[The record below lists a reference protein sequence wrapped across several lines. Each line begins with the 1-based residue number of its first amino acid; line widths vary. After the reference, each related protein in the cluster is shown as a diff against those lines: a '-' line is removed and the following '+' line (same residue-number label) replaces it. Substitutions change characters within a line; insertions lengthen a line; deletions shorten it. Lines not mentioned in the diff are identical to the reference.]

1 MREYLT
7 FKKMITPAMVQ
18 VLFWVGILFSVSYGI
33 SLIQSGMGPQK
44 FMASQKIKAGI
55 SLIILGPIIVRI
67 WCESLI
73 IFFRIYQ
80 TLTNMKQ
87 KNGSELT
94 FSMPEDPEVKKTEP
108 EAEKLMPKFSNR
120 EEYEKWKAE
129 KLKGN
134 L

>member
-7 FKKMITPAMVQ
+7 FKKMITPAVVQ
-18 VLFWVGILFSVSYGI
+18 VLFWVGILFSILHGI

-44 FMASQKIKAGI
+44 FMASQKIYTGI
-55 SLIILGPIIVRI
+55 FLLIFGPIIIRI
-67 WCESLI
+67 CCESLI
-73 IFFRIYQ
+73 VFFRIYQ
-80 TLTNMKQ
+80 TLMDMKQ
-87 KNGSELT
+87 GNGSELT
-94 FSMPEDPEVKKTEP
+94 FSMPEDSEIKQPETEVKKP
-108 EAEKLMPKFSNR
+108 MPKFSNR